1 MGAERRGGRGW
12 EPDQLAREVME
23 AIADRKGSD
32 IVMLDLRAVSVLA
45 DFFVIASGTSQRQM
59 RAISDAILERCRA
72 GRSKPLRTEG
82 TAESGWMILDYG
94 NVIVHLFAPSHREYF
109 DLENL
114 WSDASVVV
122 RMQ

>member
-72 GRSKPLRTEG
+72 GRSKPLR
-82 TAESGWMILDYG
+82 
-94 NVIVHLFAPSHREYF
+94 
-109 DLENL
+109 
-114 WSDASVVV
+114 
-122 RMQ
+122 

>member
-1 MGAERRGGRGW
+1 MGKGRRGRSEW
-12 EPDQLAREVME
+12 DSDQLAREVME

-32 IVMLDLRAVSVLA
+32 IVILALRSVSVLA

-59 RAISDAILERCRA
+59 RAISGAVLERCRA

-82 TAESGWMILDYG
+82 TAESGWMILDFG
-94 NVIVHLFAPSHREYF
+94 SVIVHLFAPSHREYF

-114 WSDASVVV
+114 WSDAAVVV